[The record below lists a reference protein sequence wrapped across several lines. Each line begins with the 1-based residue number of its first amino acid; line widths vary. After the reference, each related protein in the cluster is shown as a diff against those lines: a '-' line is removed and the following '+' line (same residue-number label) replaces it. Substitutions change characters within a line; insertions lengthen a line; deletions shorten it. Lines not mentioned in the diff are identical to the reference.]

1 MRTTYDLLDD
11 ASTRTV
17 KAAQRGD
24 KKLDRLERLAAP
36 MVGELATGE
45 FYVWPAGGRLYR
57 NTSYSACVDYLIRN
71 HYVS

>member
-1 MRTTYDLLDD
+1 MAD
-11 ASTRTV
+11 ATHRQV

-24 KKLDRLERLAAP
+24 KKLERLEFLAAP

-57 NTSYSACVDYLIRN
+57 NTSHSACVDYIIRN
-71 HYVS
+71 NYVS

>member
-1 MRTTYDLLDD
+1 MRTTYDLMTD
-11 ASTRTV
+11 ATPRQV

-24 KKLDRLERLAAP
+24 KKLERLERLAAP

-57 NTSYSACVDYLIRN
+57 NTSHSACVDYLIRN
-71 HYVS
+71 NYVS